1 MSLLDTPVSRA
12 AWAAVDFE
20 GTGSA
25 PGQADEPVQVGMVT
39 MDGADGMPGD
49 FFRSYIRPA
58 SPVTRAAQ
66 AVHRITDEQLQGAP
80 PIASLWPEF
89 KSRLTGAVLVAHGAG
104 TERRFLR
111 VFPLHG
117 FGPWVD
123 TLAMS
128 RAILPDLPDHS
139 LGTVA
144 AALQVEPAVRR
155 LCPGAGWHDALFD
168 AVACLVV
175 LRELINACS
184 LGDARVGQLSS
195 LDAAAYHRRR
205 GMIRAARGAGWA
217 EGSGD

>member
-25 PGQADEPVQVGMVT
+25 PGQADEPVQVGMAT
-39 MDGADGMPGD
+39 MDGADGAPGD

-66 AVHRITDEQLQGAP
+66 AVHRITDEQLHGAP

-128 RAILPDLPDHS
+128 RAILPELPDHS

-144 AALQVEPAVRR
+144 AALQVEPTVRS
-155 LCPGAGWHDALFD
+155 LCPGADWHDALFD

-217 EGSGD
+217 EGSGG